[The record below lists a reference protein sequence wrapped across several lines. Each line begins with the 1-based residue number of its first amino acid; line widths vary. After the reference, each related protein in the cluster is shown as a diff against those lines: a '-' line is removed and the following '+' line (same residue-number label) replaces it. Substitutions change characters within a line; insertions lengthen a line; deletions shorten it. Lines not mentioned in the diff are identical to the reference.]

1 MGTEA
6 PAPQGRGWLVALLW
20 LLLLSAG
27 TPGSWPVTSQTPAPA
42 PDQAAAQEPGRPAGG
57 TQRLAPGAVCGKPK
71 VTGRIFG
78 GRNVL
83 AGQWPWQASL
93 LYQRSHL
100 CGAVLI
106 DSLWLVST
114 AHCFLNKSHDPA
126 DYQVLLGSTQLY
138 QHTQHTQEI
147 SLSRIIV
154 HPDFEKR
161 HPFGSDIVML
171 QLHLP
176 LNFTPY
182 IAPACLPSPDM
193 QLSGNLSCWIT
204 GWGMLS
210 EDSEGSSCTRPSA
223 CRRGRWASSGTSSVT
238 SYTDKDLARAR
249 PTLCR
254 TRCCAPGTSRQG
266 RPSARVI
273 PGAPSSASSPRPGFS
288 WGWPA
293 GALTAATPSTPASS
307 PGLATSPTGSM
318 RSRCSH
324 LPLIPHLLL
333 RPRFR
338 ASLCRRPAPLGTLQ
352 PLCLPRPGSCCCVH
366 SETPSRPCS
375 DPSPLAPASC
385 LPRAPVWSPE
395 PSTPPHFSPTGSQQF
410 PLLYFPTHQ
419 LPPTKPSQKKNKKT
433 KKNKRLILFLS
444 WDHTA
449 PSLEVRHVA
458 PSARKGDWS
467 GDLPQMELGLPA
479 GK

>member
-6 PAPQGRGWLVALLW
+6 PAPQGQGWLVALLW
-20 LLLLSAG
+20 LLLLAAG
-27 TPGSWPVTSQTPAPA
+27 TPGSWPVTSHAPAPA
-42 PDQAAAQEPGRPAGG
+42 ADQAVAQEPRRPAGG

-71 VTGRIFG
+71 VMGRIFG

-114 AHCFLNKSHDPA
+114 AHCFLKTACPGGAVAARTPCQAAKPIKSHDPA

-147 SLSRIIV
+147 SLSRIIM

-182 IAPACLPSPDM
+182 IAPACLPSPGM

-210 EDSEGSSCTRPSA
+210 EDKQLHSPFRLQEGKVGLIGNKLCNDLYRQRLSKSTAYSVQDEMLCAGDFSTGKAICQGDSGGPLVCELPTAWVLVGLASWGFDCRHPIYPSVFTRVGYFSDWIHEIQMLTPPPDPTSA
-223 CRRGRWASSGTSSVT
+223 PQTPFPGQPLQTASSS
-238 SYTDKDLARAR
+238 
-249 PTLCR
+249 
-254 TRCCAPGTSRQG
+254 G
-266 RPSARVI
+266 RPA
-273 PGAPSSASSPRPGFS
+273 
-288 WGWPA
+288 
-293 GALTAATPSTPASS
+293 ALVPPQTW
-307 PGLATSPTGSM
+307 
-318 RSRCSH
+318 
-324 LPLIPHLLL
+324 LLL
-333 RPRFR
+333 LCAFR
-338 ASLCRRPAPLGTLQ
+338 DPQQALQ
-352 PLCLPRPGSCCCVH
+352 
-366 SETPSRPCS
+366 
-375 DPSPLAPASC
+375 
-385 LPRAPVWSPE
+385 
-395 PSTPPHFSPTGSQQF
+395 
-410 PLLYFPTHQ
+410 
-419 LPPTKPSQKKNKKT
+419 
-433 KKNKRLILFLS
+433 
-444 WDHTA
+444 
-449 PSLEVRHVA
+449 
-458 PSARKGDWS
+458 
-467 GDLPQMELGLPA
+467 
-479 GK
+479 

>member
-1 MGTEA
+1 MGTEVR
-6 PAPQGRGWLVALLW
+6 APQGQGWLVALLW
-20 LLLLSAG
+20 LLLLAAG
-27 TPGSWPVTSQTPAPA
+27 TPGSWPVTSHAPAPA
-42 PDQAAAQEPGRPAGG
+42 PDQAVAQEPGRPAGG
-57 TQRLAPGAVCGKPK
+57 TQRLVPGAVSTVCGKPK
-71 VTGRIFG
+71 VMGRIFG

-182 IAPACLPSPDM
+182 IAPACLPSPGM

-210 EDSEGSSCTRPSA
+210 EDKQLHPPFRLQEGKVGLIGNELCNVLYRQRLSKSTAYSVQDEMLCAGDFSTGKAICQGDSGGPLVCELPTAWVLVGLASWGFDCRHPIYPSVFTRVRYFSDWIHEIQMLTPPPDPTA
-223 CRRGRWASSGTSSVT
+223 APQTPFLGQPLQTASSS
-238 SYTDKDLARAR
+238 
-249 PTLCR
+249 
-254 TRCCAPGTSRQG
+254 G
-266 RPSARVI
+266 RPA
-273 PGAPSSASSPRPGFS
+273 
-288 WGWPA
+288 
-293 GALTAATPSTPASS
+293 ALVPPQTWF
-307 PGLATSPTGSM
+307 
-318 RSRCSH
+318 
-324 LPLIPHLLL
+324 LLL
-333 RPRFR
+333 SAFR
-338 ASLCRRPAPLGTLQ
+338 DPQQALQ
-352 PLCLPRPGSCCCVH
+352 
-366 SETPSRPCS
+366 
-375 DPSPLAPASC
+375 
-385 LPRAPVWSPE
+385 
-395 PSTPPHFSPTGSQQF
+395 
-410 PLLYFPTHQ
+410 
-419 LPPTKPSQKKNKKT
+419 
-433 KKNKRLILFLS
+433 
-444 WDHTA
+444 
-449 PSLEVRHVA
+449 
-458 PSARKGDWS
+458 
-467 GDLPQMELGLPA
+467 
-479 GK
+479 

>member
-1 MGTEA
+1 MMGTEA

-27 TPGSWPVTSQTPAPA
+27 TPGSWPVTSHAPAPA

-182 IAPACLPSPDM
+182 IAPACLPSPGM

-210 EDSEGSSCTRPSA
+210 EDKQLHSPFRLQEGKVGLVGNELCNVLYRQRLSKSAAYSVQDEMLCAGDFSTGKAICQPMTRVVPVKV
-223 CRRGRWASSGTSSVT
+223 CRDPALAGVCRPRTTDGTDPYQLRALSTFAHFAVQASW
-238 SYTDKDLARAR
+238 Y
-249 PTLCR
+249 
-254 TRCCAPGTSRQG
+254 
-266 RPSARVI
+266 
-273 PGAPSSASSPRPGFS
+273 
-288 WGWPA
+288 
-293 GALTAATPSTPASS
+293 LTAA
-307 PGLATSPTGSM
+307 
-318 RSRCSH
+318 
-324 LPLIPHLLL
+324 
-333 RPRFR
+333 
-338 ASLCRRPAPLGTLQ
+338 
-352 PLCLPRPGSCCCVH
+352 
-366 SETPSRPCS
+366 
-375 DPSPLAPASC
+375 
-385 LPRAPVWSPE
+385 
-395 PSTPPHFSPTGSQQF
+395 
-410 PLLYFPTHQ
+410 
-419 LPPTKPSQKKNKKT
+419 
-433 KKNKRLILFLS
+433 
-444 WDHTA
+444 
-449 PSLEVRHVA
+449 
-458 PSARKGDWS
+458 
-467 GDLPQMELGLPA
+467 
-479 GK
+479 

>member
-27 TPGSWPVTSQTPAPA
+27 TPGSWPVTSHAPGPA

-182 IAPACLPSPDM
+182 IAPACLPSPGM

-210 EDSEGSSCTRPSA
+210 EDKQLHSPFRLQEGKVGLVGNELCNVLYRQRLSKSTAYSVQDEMLCAGDFSTGKAICQGDSGGPLVCELPTAWVLVGLASWGFDCRHPIYPSVFTRVGYFSDWIHEIQMLTPPPDPTSA
-223 CRRGRWASSGTSSVT
+223 PQTPFPGQPLSTASSSGH
-238 SYTDKDLARAR
+238 
-249 PTLCR
+249 
-254 TRCCAPGTSRQG
+254 
-266 RPSARVI
+266 
-273 PGAPSSASSPRPGFS
+273 
-288 WGWPA
+288 PA
-293 GALTAATPSTPASS
+293 ALVPPQTW
-307 PGLATSPTGSM
+307 
-318 RSRCSH
+318 
-324 LPLIPHLLL
+324 LLL
-333 RPRFR
+333 LCAFR
-338 ASLCRRPAPLGTLQ
+338 
-352 PLCLPRPGSCCCVH
+352 
-366 SETPSRPCS
+366 
-375 DPSPLAPASC
+375 DP
-385 LPRAPVWSPE
+385 
-395 PSTPPHFSPTGSQQF
+395 Q
-410 PLLYFPTHQ
+410 
-419 LPPTKPSQKKNKKT
+419 
-433 KKNKRLILFLS
+433 
-444 WDHTA
+444 
-449 PSLEVRHVA
+449 
-458 PSARKGDWS
+458 
-467 GDLPQMELGLPA
+467 
-479 GK
+479 

>member
-1 MGTEA
+1 MVLGCGRRWGGARGRVWDQDGVRAQGQVSQVRPGSAAPMMGTEA

-27 TPGSWPVTSQTPAPA
+27 TPGSWPVTSHAPAPA

-57 TQRLAPGAVCGKPK
+57 TQRLAPGAGTLGGGWGRRVCGKPK

-126 DYQVLLGSTQLY
+126 DYQVLLGRDIPEPDY
-138 QHTQHTQEI
+138 
-147 SLSRIIV
+147 V

-182 IAPACLPSPDM
+182 IAPACLPSPGM

-210 EDSEGSSCTRPSA
+210 EDKQLHSPFRLQEGKVGLVGNELCNVLYRQRLSKSAAYSVQDEMLCAGDFSTGKAICQGDSGGPLVCELPTAWVLVGLASWGFDCRHPIYPSVFTRVGYFSDWIHEIQMLTPPPDPTSA
-223 CRRGRWASSGTSSVT
+223 PQTPFPGQHLSTASSSGH
-238 SYTDKDLARAR
+238 
-249 PTLCR
+249 
-254 TRCCAPGTSRQG
+254 
-266 RPSARVI
+266 
-273 PGAPSSASSPRPGFS
+273 
-288 WGWPA
+288 PA
-293 GALTAATPSTPASS
+293 ALVPPQTW
-307 PGLATSPTGSM
+307 
-318 RSRCSH
+318 
-324 LPLIPHLLL
+324 LLL
-333 RPRFR
+333 LCAFR
-338 ASLCRRPAPLGTLQ
+338 
-352 PLCLPRPGSCCCVH
+352 
-366 SETPSRPCS
+366 
-375 DPSPLAPASC
+375 DP
-385 LPRAPVWSPE
+385 
-395 PSTPPHFSPTGSQQF
+395 Q
-410 PLLYFPTHQ
+410 
-419 LPPTKPSQKKNKKT
+419 
-433 KKNKRLILFLS
+433 
-444 WDHTA
+444 
-449 PSLEVRHVA
+449 
-458 PSARKGDWS
+458 
-467 GDLPQMELGLPA
+467 
-479 GK
+479 